1 MQTVNTKPQ
10 TGGKTK
16 KRKCMNAK
24 GWSEQQ
30 PGYHERTVMMK
41 KCGNKCFLGPK
52 RTFPICTRNTCKINR
67 KGVYAAYIRARQYK
81 SIKGNQKYSR
91 ISAKARK
98 LLYTK
103 LCIKS

>member
-30 PGYHERTVMMK
+30 PGYHDRTVMMK

-52 RTFPICTRNTCKINR
+52 RTFPICRRNTCKINR
-67 KGVYAAYIRARQYK
+67 KGVYAPDEPI
-81 SIKGNQKYSR
+81 I
-91 ISAKARK
+91 ISYLVMTVVDGLINSSFA
-98 LLYTK
+98 
-103 LCIKS
+103 